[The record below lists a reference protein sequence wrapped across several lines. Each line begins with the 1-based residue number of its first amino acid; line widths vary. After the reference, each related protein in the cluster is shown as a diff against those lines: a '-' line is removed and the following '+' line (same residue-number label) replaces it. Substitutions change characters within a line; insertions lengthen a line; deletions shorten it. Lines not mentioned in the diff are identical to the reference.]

1 MSDSAAFELT
11 VATNQWAEFI
21 RDFARRVVQVGV
33 GESAVTH
40 GDLEAVLATRLA
52 DLCDSRAREEC
63 VTIRFPAD
71 AALVAFDEASTDP
84 PSGCDGHVAVGCFW
98 VSCVRGRDYVAV
110 SIASSTRSIAQLM
123 RESDSVRDAFRSL
136 SMHATDR
143 QVRVT
148 DEWHD
153 VRTL

>member
-11 VATNQWAEFI
+11 VATSQWQEFV
-21 RDFARRVVQVGV
+21 RDFARRVVHVGV

-40 GDLEAVLATRLA
+40 GNLEFVLATRFA
-52 DLCDSRAREEC
+52 DLCDGRAPEEC

-71 AALVAFDEASTDP
+71 AALLAFDEASADP
-84 PSGCDGHVAVGCFW
+84 PSGYDGQVAVGCFW
-98 VSCVRGRDYVAV
+98 VSCVRSRNHVTV
-110 SIASSTRSIAQLM
+110 SIASATRSIAQLM

-136 SMHATDR
+136 AVHAKDR
-143 QVRVT
+143 QVRVV

-153 VRTL
+153 VQTL